1 MKAPDRK
8 ALADELAAMGNARG
22 GTLVFS
28 VSDGGEVRRLSREH
42 MDALEQLVYEIC
54 NDAISPA
61 LSYNSRRMPL
71 PDGHSALLIQ
81 IEQSPHVHSSP
92 GGYLTRQGSSKREL
106 SPQALQ
112 RLFQRRGRS
121 GLVGPDE
128 LPVAETGRG
137 TLDTK
142 LLDRFL
148 STRTHQPA
156 EGELAK
162 LGVLVEDDAGV
173 TRATVAG
180 ILLAT
185 ERPDMHIPGA
195 AIEAVRYRGTVL
207 GKAIQ
212 HDAATI
218 VGPLDK
224 QIREAVLF
232 ARRNTRVA
240 ARKVPGRVET
250 PQFSPRAVFEAIVN
264 AVVHRDY
271 SMENAKVRLFIFD
284 DPNKTWMKETTD
296 SFGRVAFGFHSDL
309 PIKVFCAAA
318 GYSGHVERAWRPP
331 DEGKQQPVN
340 FKLNQSLLLTDVQG
354 TEWIVR
360 FIDMFGKSALL
371 EYRPPEQ
378 HRHS

>member
-71 PDGHSALLIQ
+71 PDGLSALLIQ

-137 TLDTK
+137 TLDTE

-156 EGELAK
+156 
-162 LGVLVEDDAGV
+162 AG
-173 TRATVAG
+173 R
-180 ILLAT
+180 
-185 ERPDMHIPGA
+185 RGA
-195 AIEAVRYRGTVL
+195 
-207 GKAIQ
+207 
-212 HDAATI
+212 
-218 VGPLDK
+218 
-224 QIREAVLF
+224 RETGSPC
-232 ARRNTRVA
+232 RR
-240 ARKVPGRVET
+240 
-250 PQFSPRAVFEAIVN
+250 
-264 AVVHRDY
+264 
-271 SMENAKVRLFIFD
+271 
-284 DPNKTWMKETTD
+284 
-296 SFGRVAFGFHSDL
+296 
-309 PIKVFCAAA
+309 
-318 GYSGHVERAWRPP
+318 
-331 DEGKQQPVN
+331 
-340 FKLNQSLLLTDVQG
+340 
-354 TEWIVR
+354 
-360 FIDMFGKSALL
+360 
-371 EYRPPEQ
+371 
-378 HRHS
+378 